1 MKGQKMRGGKTL
13 RHGASGGVFKGE
25 RLATRLACGAE
36 QGVCVCECKA
46 LCTHTCVLAGHGGES
61 LVFRAEGPEAE
72 KSSTDL
78 KTHEG
83 SSLPGVCWVGGQ
95 SMWDPRHSPR
105 RTSQAEFGV

>member
-1 MKGQKMRGGKTL
+1 MGPQ
-13 RHGASGGVFKGE
+13 GASLKG
-25 RLATRLACGAE
+25 RGWHQDWHVGRRR
-36 QGVCVCECKA
+36 VCVYVCKA